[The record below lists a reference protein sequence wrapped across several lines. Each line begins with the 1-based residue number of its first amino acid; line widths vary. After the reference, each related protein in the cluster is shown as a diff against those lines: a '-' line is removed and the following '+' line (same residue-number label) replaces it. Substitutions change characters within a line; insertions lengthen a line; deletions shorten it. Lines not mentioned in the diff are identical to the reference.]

1 MDMRWNYSQWL
12 PRSLSVRAHPL
23 PPPNHLE
30 KNNQCRNYLEINYRS
45 RNYCEHCRRYD
56 RHTTGA
62 IKSLISC
69 LSPTYQTL
77 VMILMKRTRWMMMM
91 RRMRMMMMAGMHV
104 ERWNWCGWRGHVE
117 SRWNLTSP
125 YIPVHLWHIIIIG
138 IVCSIVLLWI
148 ALRELH
154 SYTL

>member
-23 PPPNHLE
+23 PPPNHLG
-30 KNNQCRNYLEINYRS
+30 KIINVKIIV
-45 RNYCEHCRRYD
+45 NIVEGTYD
-56 RHTTGA
+56 RHTIGA
-62 IKSLISC
+62 LKSLINS
-69 LSPTYQTL
+69 LSPTHKIL
-77 VMILMKRTRWMMMM
+77 VMILMKQRKWWMMTMMMM
-91 RRMRMMMMAGMHV
+91 MVMMMIALLHV

-138 IVCSIVLLWI
+138 IVCIIVLIWRITGDSQLTFL
-148 ALRELH
+148 ALI
-154 SYTL
+154 